1 MAYSNGIISA
11 PVSIYDVQ
19 RALGNGSSDLGTLC
33 MDPNINMWAKYKPV
47 VRANLIDTT
56 GQLKADK
63 TWKTSSEIEGGSQ
76 LSNNAWWKG
85 DDTNHGLTVPYAT
98 SSLDAEDFVDALD
111 TIAAMIDGSKNGWGY
126 TRPSGGMA
134 SPYRILDFNQY
145 NHNAP
150 NPIRTSGSADT
161 FYSSSDHPWDYSF
174 NMMEVEPIA
183 YDSRDYIVPTD
194 LRISGATLETLYPG
208 LAIFKRTNNTYNA
221 IAWGLGN
228 AWTAVGILG
237 PSAQDGVLFY
247 DNVAVAKFKDNG
259 VYYGLPVYFT
269 HNDVAQPQSGQSVVN
284 SSGCKI
290 IPVPYT
296 NFMQFTCV
304 QRATT
309 QNVGFPDL
317 SNHTVTQLYR
327 YSTDVYLDS
336 TVSGYTGGTASSVR
350 VAVVNE
356 LWNDVTDIAVQG
368 SYAYDNTWNNVVVGS
383 SERKLVGSI
392 SSIALGRS
400 HTWRVLIWVNGEK
413 YTYGLIVPAPITPA

>member
-1 MAYSNGIISA
+1 
-11 PVSIYDVQ
+11 
-19 RALGNGSSDLGTLC
+19 
-33 MDPNINMWAKYKPV
+33 
-47 VRANLIDTT
+47 
-56 GQLKADK
+56 
-63 TWKTSSEIEGGSQ
+63 
-76 LSNNAWWKG
+76 
-85 DDTNHGLTVPYAT
+85 
-98 SSLDAEDFVDALD
+98 
-111 TIAAMIDGSKNGWGY
+111 
-126 TRPSGGMA
+126 
-134 SPYRILDFNQY
+134 
-145 NHNAP
+145 
-150 NPIRTSGSADT
+150 
-161 FYSSSDHPWDYSF
+161 
-174 NMMEVEPIA
+174 MMEVEPTA

-194 LRISGATLETLYPG
+194 LRISGVTLETLYPG

-237 PSAQDGVLFY
+237 SSAQDGVLFY

-269 HNDVAQPQSGQSVVN
+269 HNDVAQTQPGRSVVN

-356 LWNDVTDIAVQG
+356 LWNDATDIAVQG

-413 YTYGLIVPAPITPA
+413 YTHGLIVPAPITPV